1 MWAEYSKLRVKK
13 LPQLLKEF
21 LTNIK
26 CSHVSTEPLLME
38 IVNETLFQKL
48 IEEMFSTEPEDS
60 SNSVE
65 STPMTSDEE
74 NILRYVD
81 TLE

>member
-1 MWAEYSKLRVKK
+1 
-13 LPQLLKEF
+13 
-21 LTNIK
+21 
-26 CSHVSTEPLLME
+26 ME

-65 STPMTSDEE
+65 STPMTRDEE